1 MFSVITNIYNKKTKG
16 PTLMEFFTATGKLKK
31 FFFHNQSCSMCA
43 PRVTR
48 HASMLYSHYIHT
60 IFLPHTLTRVWQELE
75 YRIDACRVT
84 RGALIEYLQLKKKK
98 NQFSCGCEK
107 FHYGRSF
114 GFLVINVCNDG
125 VHYETPCI
133 FGSGT
138 YETTDMILA
147 FFHYSYGVYAGKV

>member
-16 PTLMEFFTATGKLKK
+16 PTLTDFFTATGI
-31 FFFHNQSCSMCA
+31 FFFPNQRYSISA

-48 HASMLYSHYIHT
+48 HAQIRYSSSCHM
-60 IFLPHTLTRVWQELE
+60 QELE